1 MFELEEKFGIV
12 DLKEATVCNGSTI
25 TKDSSPCITTPPTQW
40 AYAAVFPLRKHFNE
54 LGIGDRCLVIRVEAT
69 IEAGRIGIAVAQ
81 PDLREFICEEEI
93 AASGKTTLELTL
105 RSNAPG
111 AWLVVRNVAD
121 GGVASTIRIH
131 SIKTYLASGAADRK
145 AARSRLD
152 VFDSPDALAINRAR
166 LEHLA
171 ELNLPI
177 GGKSVLDVGCGVG
190 HLSRFFGERDCH
202 VMCVDARPENLARLQ
217 SLYPGTRTQVANVEV
232 YPLAGIGKFD
242 IVFCYGLI
250 YHSENPIA
258 ALRNMAACCQELLLI
273 ETVIV
278 DHPRPILELAEESPA
293 INNLAITGFGC
304 RPSQAFMT
312 NALIGV
318 GFSFVYTTT
327 TQPDFPDFHFQST
340 GDGQWQRQ
348 GHLLR
353 RVFVAS
359 RNKLDNPC
367 LVLLRQKPE

>member
-1 MFELEEKFGIV
+1 MFELEEKFEIF
-12 DLKEATVCNGSTI
+12 DLKEATACNGSTI
-25 TKDSSPCITTPPTQW
+25 TKDSSPRITTPPQQW
-40 AYAAVFPLRKHFNE
+40 AYAAVFPLRKQPNE

-69 IEAGRIGIAVAQ
+69 IETGRIGIAVAQ

-93 AASGKTTLELTL
+93 AAPGKTTLELTL

-111 AWLVVRNVAD
+111 VWLVVRNVAD
-121 GGVASTIRIH
+121 GGASTIRIH
-131 SIKTYLASGAADRK
+131 AIKTYLASGAAHRK
-145 AARSRLD
+145 VARSRLD

-177 GGKSVLDVGCGVG
+177 GGASVLDVGCGVG
-190 HLSRFFGERDCH
+190 HLSRFFVERDCH

-217 SLYPGTRTQVANVEV
+217 SLYPGTPTQVANVEV
-232 YPLAGIGKFD
+232 DPLAEIGHFD

-250 YHSENPIA
+250 YHSENPMA
-258 ALRNMAACCQELLLI
+258 ALRNMASCCRELLLI

-293 INNLAITGFGC
+293 VNNLAIAGFGC
-304 RPSQAFMT
+304 RPSQAFMA

-340 GDGQWQRQ
+340 GDGEWQRQ

-359 RNKLDNPC
+359 RNELDNPC
-367 LVLLRQKPE
+367 LVLMRQKPE